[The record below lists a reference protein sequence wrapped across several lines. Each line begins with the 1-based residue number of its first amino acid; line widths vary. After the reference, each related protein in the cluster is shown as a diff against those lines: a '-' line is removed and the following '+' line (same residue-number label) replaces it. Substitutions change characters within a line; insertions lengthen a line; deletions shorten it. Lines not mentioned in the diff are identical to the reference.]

1 VVTVNRVTTE
11 VEFQAVVDWWNYQ
24 REREIF
30 HRWGYKRWTLDSMFP
45 LPAGFATR
53 REETMAALRPYWAE
67 GEIWACRDLQTQIR
81 HVITFELRPEM
92 AVNYWCC
99 RDWDY
104 LFTLTPEEIPS
115 GGLPPGAEE
124 DQWDGAPREALRSR
138 ARLPNP
144 FAAIADEMVYADL
157 AGRGIAQVEF
167 REVWTTGIRRRAV
180 IKLTPIGYDRW
191 TRRQRYR
198 VLVSLPGL
206 IARRQRSPKI
216 QAALVRAEAL

>member
-1 VVTVNRVTTE
+1 MVTVARVTTE
-11 VEFQAVVDWWNYQ
+11 LEFQEVVTWWNLK

-30 HRWGYKRWTLDSMFP
+30 HRWGYMGRTLDSMFP
-45 LPAGFATR
+45 LPQEFRTR
-53 REETMAALRPYWAE
+53 REETEAALRPYWTR
-67 GEIWACRDLQTQIR
+67 GEIWVCKDRQTQIR

-124 DQWDGAPREALRSR
+124 YQWNGAPREALRSR

-144 FAAIADEMVYADL
+144 FAAIADETVYADL
-157 AGRGIAQVEF
+157 AGRGIAGVEF
-167 REVWTTGIRRRAV
+167 REVWTTGVRRRAV

-198 VLVSLPGL
+198 VLVSLPEL
-206 IARRQRSPKI
+206 IARRQRSPNI